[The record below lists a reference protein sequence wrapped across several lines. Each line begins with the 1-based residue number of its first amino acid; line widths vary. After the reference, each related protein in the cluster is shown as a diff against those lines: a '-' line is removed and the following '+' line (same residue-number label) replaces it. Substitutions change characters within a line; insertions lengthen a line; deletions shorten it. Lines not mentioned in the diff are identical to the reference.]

1 MVSAFCGERFHASHV
16 TRRGA
21 PLVGRSDLRQP
32 RDPQRSAVG
41 EAYHEN
47 RHHHHHHGQTA
58 RAEGHRSIW
67 VAAAARGERIWPI
80 GGSGKHRHSLAG
92 SFCKK
97 YLGYEHSETGY
108 RRIFLIR

>member
-1 MVSAFCGERFHASHV
+1 MVSVFCGERFHASHV
-16 TRRGA
+16 ARRDA
-21 PLVGRSDLRQP
+21 SLVGRSDLRQP

-67 VAAAARGERIWPI
+67 VAAAARGERIEKREKLR
-80 GGSGKHRHSLAG
+80 GSIIYTGKLNQ
-92 SFCKK
+92 KN
-97 YLGYEHSETGY
+97 
-108 RRIFLIR
+108 